1 MSSLMIIFNH
11 IYNISLF
18 AGLIVGLLKYK
29 NLLKPLRLVLLFV
42 ALGCFT
48 ESLIDILKHFGIR
61 NSMPAGHI
69 YFPLSIL
76 ILGLFYILS
85 IKDFINRKIVIGTI
99 VIFEILSIVNLI
111 FIQNIHQF
119 PNIIAAIGALII
131 IAFSIIYFSKVMTE
145 AKIKKLSD
153 EPMIWINT
161 ALLIYF
167 SANFFFYILF
177 NLNVEFDIEFAKR
190 IHAFFF
196 GFNILLYALI
206 IIAFL
211 KVKGKNLAQL

>member
-61 NSMPAGHI
+61 NSMPVGHI